1 MRYLL
6 VAALAVGWACTPSFE
21 GQEIV
26 RDLRVL
32 AVQAEPPEAAIDLS
46 TGKSDPVQ
54 VRVLAVDPV
63 PRAPMTASGSL
74 CFPTD
79 SRRCDEVENV
89 PVGPAQMVAD
99 EGPRWTLQVPVAIVQ
114 SAVQQDDLK
123 GFGGIRVQLSVSVA
137 DGDPHGPVFADKILV
152 FSPPGGSVN
161 HNPSISSLELTIDG
175 APAGTVLPGDR
186 PSFAVGVAVG
196 ILPHLA
202 AGEGGAETYTT
213 TDLQGNTVTLTEAP
227 RYSFFARANADLD
240 TATADEPLPG
250 TKPPQGLV
258 RLTPLTPGPGT
269 LWLVVRDGRGGIGW
283 LAVDYEAK

>member
-1 MRYLL
+1 MRSL
-6 VAALAVGWACTPSFE
+6 VIAALAVSWACTPSFE

-46 TGKSDPVQ
+46 TGKSDPVR

-63 PRAPMTASGSL
+63 PRAPMTATGSL

-79 SRRCDEVENV
+79 SRRCDEVQNV

-99 EGPRWTLQVPVAIVQ
+99 EGPSWTLQVPPAIVQ
-114 SAVQQDDLK
+114 AAVQQDDLK
-123 GFGGIRVQLSVSVA
+123 GFGGIRVQLSLSVA
-137 DGDPHGPVFADKILV
+137 DGDPHGPVFADKDLV
-152 FSPPGGSVN
+152 FSPPGGNPN
-161 HNPSISSLELTIDG
+161 HNPSIASLELTNDG

-186 PSFAVGVAVG
+186 ASFTVGVAVG

-202 AGEGGAETYTT
+202 PGEGGAETYTT
-213 TDLQGNTVTLTEAP
+213 TDLQGHAVTLTEAP

-258 RLTPLTPGPGT
+258 RLTPLSAGPGT
-269 LWLVVRDGRGGIGW
+269 IWIVVRDGRGGLGW
-283 LAVDYEAK
+283 LAVDYDAK